1 MSSKKGLRKYSWTA
15 WKYIFVRKMMKMI
28 CSKVVLAYVTIIIVI
43 TMLIIQKN
51 VAVSNIV

>member
-1 MSSKKGLRKYSWTA
+1 
-15 WKYIFVRKMMKMI
+15 MKMI